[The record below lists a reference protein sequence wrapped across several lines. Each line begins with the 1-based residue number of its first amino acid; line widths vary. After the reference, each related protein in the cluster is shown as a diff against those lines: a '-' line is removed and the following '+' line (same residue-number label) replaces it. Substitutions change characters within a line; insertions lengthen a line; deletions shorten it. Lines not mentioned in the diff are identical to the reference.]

1 MSQTYELLKEVN
13 GTMLAE
19 AELDKLDKL
28 AEIKIISYS
37 GISCPCDIAL
47 YNDYNKLVLLSFY
60 GSMSQ
65 VKAIFSAVTQNYSI
79 RFDNPIIYIRRS
91 HKEIKFK
98 TWKIGHGKYHAII
111 YDNEYQKNTIL
122 IFDEDQEAKIKA
134 WKQFLS
140 RTKIP
145 ILDEWIPKLIS
156 KLYREGH
163 ISTLQGH
170 GASGYSWS
178 IDDNNVCDLI
188 VEEIYT
194 VK

>member
-1 MSQTYELLKEVN
+1 MSQTYELLKKVN
-13 GTMLAE
+13 GMMLAE

-28 AEIKIISYS
+28 AEIKTVNYS

-47 YNDYNKLVLLSFY
+47 YNNYDKIVLLSFY

-65 VKAIFSAVTQNYSI
+65 VKAIFSAVAQNNSI
-79 RFDNPIIYIRRS
+79 RFDNPIIYIRRN
-91 HKEIKFK
+91 HREIKLK
-98 TWKIGHGKYHAII
+98 AWKIGHGKYHAII

-122 IFDEDQEAKIKA
+122 IFKTDHETKLKA

-145 ILDEWIPKLIS
+145 ILDEWIPKLVS
-156 KLYREGH
+156 KLFREGH
-163 ISTLQGH
+163 ISALQGH
-170 GASGYSWS
+170 GASGYSWN

-194 VK
+194 AK